1 MGKRFKA
8 PSTNSR
14 RRGIGGDFNDGLK
27 GQGGYIIQEQSFDDS
42 QGSFGGIPG
51 DRRNKCCTKECIL
64 HYLRKILTFLISR
77 IGLMIIVMGYVMAGG
92 LIIEALES
100 DHEKKSLELSN
111 RVLDGMLQRIYKQIE
126 NNSTRVKDFTFYNF
140 LRTEIR

>member
-1 MGKRFKA
+1 
-8 PSTNSR
+8 
-14 RRGIGGDFNDGLK
+14 
-27 GQGGYIIQEQSFDDS
+27 
-42 QGSFGGIPG
+42 
-51 DRRNKCCTKECIL
+51 
-64 HYLRKILTFLISR
+64 
-77 IGLMIIVMGYVMAGG
+77 MIIVMGYVMAGG